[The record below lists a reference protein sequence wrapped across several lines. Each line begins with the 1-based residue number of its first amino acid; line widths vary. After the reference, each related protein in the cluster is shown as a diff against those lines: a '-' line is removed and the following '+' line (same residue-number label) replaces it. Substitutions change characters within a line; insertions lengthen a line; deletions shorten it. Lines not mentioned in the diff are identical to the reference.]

1 MRKLVISCV
10 LAGLISATALPA
22 KNQQTHD
29 ANVVKINFKNL
40 KIVDFINMVAHITGK
55 NILIGQNVQ
64 GTVDFVSVKPV
75 RKDEIY
81 DLLVRVLQT
90 KGYTIHDTKNGFLQV
105 IRSAE
110 APKSAPPIYGQTEL
124 PEVQTVVIPIEN
136 LNVRTILRQ
145 VNFLLSKYGKITLS
159 YESNSVVVTDY
170 PDNINAIE
178 TLIRKLDSGRVK
190 PNARFVRL
198 HNADAKVVLPKVQ
211 KLLNAM
217 FDNKIETQKVSVFAD
232 DASNSIVLIGA
243 AKNVARVIPKIRKMD
258 KGNETVDKHM
268 EIIYVKN
275 ADAAEIVKTLEKLLS
290 DKSFA
295 KSRKS
300 EQNLP
305 TFAQTQ
311 PSSTPAK
318 SGSSKTKRLPAPVQN
333 EPLPSISG
341 KDKPTVTVDTELNA
355 VVVYATD
362 REIKEIR
369 NVIEELD
376 VERQQVYVQA
386 KIVEISK
393 NKAEQLGV
401 KYSLLGGIA
410 NSSGLYGFSGLI
422 GSLDGSDAIGRVA
435 GLLGSNFD
443 IPKVTKALA
452 LGTTI
457 SLFDKNGVA
466 NILSEPAVLCINNK
480 ESSLYVGR
488 TESILTQATTGAD
501 ATSLTRQNYSRE
513 DIGLTLKVKPRI
525 SEDNKVALDVKTVL
539 EDVIG
544 GQVGLPT
551 TTKREVS
558 TTSIVKNGE
567 TVIIGG
573 LVKDKTSKTVTKIPL
588 LGDIPILGIPFRH
601 TTEDKDKIS
610 LVIMITPYIVKRS
623 EDLGKLKEALGRLDM
638 VEKNLAYQLDQ
649 QLKSGRPIQINPELI
664 EEEIIEPESEAS
676 IPQTVVHPPVTEV
689 VHLPAPVNGTET
701 APSTQVTEVPASRH
715 ITSEPALSRRESQ
728 NATVPLQMRKD
739 DDIAEEKSAT
749 AKKAGPTEEIIID
762 EHQRAYRVLK
772 DAQGNILSKVRVNY
786 ADYY

>member
-1 MRKLVISCV
+1 MRKLAISCL
-10 LAGLISATALPA
+10 LAGLMCTTALTA
-22 KNQQTHD
+22 NSQQREDTD
-29 ANVVKINFKNL
+29 IVKINFKNL

-64 GTVDFVSVKPV
+64 GTVDFVSVKPI
-75 RKDEIY
+75 RKDKIY
-81 DLLVRVLQT
+81 DLLVRVLST

-105 IRSAE
+105 IRSAD
-110 APKSAPPIYGQTEL
+110 APKSAPPIYGQTSM

-159 YESNSVVVTDY
+159 YESNAVVVTDY

-178 TLIRKLDSGRVK
+178 TLIHKLDSGRVK
-190 PNARFVRL
+190 PNAKFVRL
-198 HNADAKVVLPKVQ
+198 HNADAKTVLPKVQ
-211 KLLNAM
+211 KLINGM
-217 FDNKIETQKVSVFAD
+217 FDNKIETQKVSAFAD

-243 AKNVARVIPKIRKMD
+243 ARNVARVIPKIRKMD

-295 KSRKS
+295 KAGKN
-300 EQNLP
+300 EQGIQ

-311 PSSTPAK
+311 PASTR
-318 SGSSKTKRLPAPVQN
+318 SKPGIKTTKRILSSPAQN
-333 EPLPSISG
+333 APLPGVSG
-341 KDKPTVTVDTELNA
+341 KNKPTVTVDTELNA

-435 GLLGSNFD
+435 SLLGNNFD

-501 ATSLTRQNYSRE
+501 ATSLTRQNYTRE

-573 LVKDKTSKTVTKIPL
+573 LVKDKTSKTVTKIPF

-601 TTEDKDKIS
+601 TKEDKDKIS

-623 EDLGKLKEALGRLDM
+623 EDLGRLKEALGKLDM
-638 VEKNLAYQLDQ
+638 VEKNLAFQLDE
-649 QLKSGRPIQINPELI
+649 QLKSGKPVKINPELI
-664 EEEIIEPESEAS
+664 EEDVLEPEAESQETL
-676 IPQTVVHPPVTEV
+676 PQTVVHTPVIENSSPV
-689 VHLPAPVNGTET
+689 RRHIQPAES
-701 APSTQVTEVPASRH
+701 APAMVPA
-715 ITSEPALSRRESQ
+715 EPENKTIHTQNSQ
-728 NATVPLQMRKD
+728 NADL
-739 DDIAEEKSAT
+739 AESKPAANDHVSGE
-749 AKKAGPTEEIIID
+749 GPTEEIIID

-772 DAQGNILSKVRVNY
+772 DAQGNILSKVRVKSD
-786 ADYY
+786 DYY

>member
-1 MRKLVISCV
+1 MKKIVMSCIA
-10 LAGLISATALPA
+10 AGWMLTASVSAATQNDP
-22 KNQQTHD
+22 NT
-29 ANVVKINFKNL
+29 VKINFKNL

-75 RKDEIY
+75 RKDQIY
-81 DLLVRVLQT
+81 NLLVKVLAT
-90 KGYTIHDTKNGFLQV
+90 KGYTIRDTRDGFLQV
-105 IRSAE
+105 IRSAD
-110 APKSAPPIYGQTEL
+110 APKSAPPIYGKSAL
-124 PEVQTVVIPIEN
+124 PEVQTVVIPVEN

-170 PDNINAIE
+170 PENIRTIKA
-178 TLIRKLDSGRVK
+178 LIRQLDNGTVK
-190 PNARFVRL
+190 PNAQFVKL
-198 HNADAKVVLPKVQ
+198 HNADAKAVLPKVQ
-211 KLLNAM
+211 KLASGM
-217 FDNKIETQKVSVFAD
+217 FDNKIQTQKVSVFAD
-232 DASNSIVLIGA
+232 DASNSIVLIGSR
-243 AKNVARVIPKIRKMD
+243 KNVARLIPKIRKMD

-295 KSRKS
+295 RSSKEESN
-300 EQNLP
+300 QP
-305 TFAQTQ
+305 TFAQAQPVSAKNPNIKKRSASSQPTQ
-311 PSSTPAK
+311 TASSA
-318 SGSSKTKRLPAPVQN
+318 SLPGV
-333 EPLPSISG
+333 SG

-369 NVIEELD
+369 NVVEELD

-393 NKAEQLGV
+393 NKAQQLGV

-410 NSSGLYGFSGLI
+410 NSSGIYGFSGLI
-422 GSLDGSDAIGRVA
+422 GSLDGSNAIGQVA
-435 GLLGSNFD
+435 SLLGTNFE

-488 TESILTQATTGAD
+488 TESILTQATTGSD

-601 TTEDKDKIS
+601 TKEDKDKIS

-623 EDLGKLKEALGRLDM
+623 QDLGRLKEALGRLDM
-638 VEKNLAYQLDQ
+638 IEKNLAFKLDR
-649 QLKSGRPIQINPELI
+649 QLKSGKPIEVQPQMIAPELLDTQ
-664 EEEIIEPESEAS
+664 
-676 IPQTVVHPPVTEV
+676 PQTVVHPPQPILEEQAVE
-689 VHLPAPVNGTET
+689 PE
-701 APSTQVTEVPASRH
+701 
-715 ITSEPALSRRESQ
+715 TSEPA
-728 NATVPLQMRKD
+728 
-739 DDIAEEKSAT
+739 EELHAQQ
-749 AKKAGPTEEIIID
+749 GPTEEIIID
-762 EHQRAYRVLK
+762 EQQHAYRLLK
-772 DAQGNILSKVRVNY
+772 DADGNIISKTRVPY
-786 ADYY
+786 DDYY

>member
-1 MRKLVISCV
+1 MRKI
-10 LAGLISATALPA
+10 LIAITITGFFLGTTITAATP
-22 KNQQTHD
+22 KSDSET
-29 ANVVKINFKNL
+29 VKINFKNL

-75 RKDEIY
+75 PKENIY
-81 DLLVRVLQT
+81 DLLIKVLAT
-90 KGYTIHDTKNGFLQV
+90 KGYTINDTGNGFLQV
-105 IRSAE
+105 IRSAD
-110 APKSAPPIYGQTEL
+110 APKSAPPQYGQADI
-124 PEVQTVVIPIEN
+124 PEVQTVVIPVEN

-170 PDNINAIE
+170 PDNIRTIKN
-178 TLIRKLDSGRVK
+178 LIRTLDNGTVK
-190 PNARFVRL
+190 PNAQFVFLR
-198 HNADAKVVLPKVQ
+198 NADAKTVLPKVQ
-211 KLLNAM
+211 KLANAM
-217 FDNKIETQKVSVFAD
+217 FDSKIQTQKINVFAD
-232 DASNSIVLIGA
+232 DASNAIVLIGA
-243 AKNVARVIPKIRKMD
+243 AKNVQKLIPKIRKMD
-258 KGNETVDKHM
+258 KSNETVDKHM

-295 KSRKS
+295 RSHKD
-300 EQNLP
+300 QANQT

-311 PSSTPAK
+311 PSPVTNTKNAAKKRAPQPATTT
-318 SGSSKTKRLPAPVQN
+318 SRN
-333 EPLPSISG
+333 EPVPSISG

-362 REIKEIR
+362 REIREIKS
-369 NVIEELD
+369 VVEELD

-435 GLLGSNFD
+435 GLLGNNFD

-488 TESILTQATTGAD
+488 TESILTQATTGSD

-525 SEDNKVALDVKTVL
+525 SEDDKVALDIKTVL

-551 TTKREVS
+551 TTKREVT

-573 LVKDKTSKTVTKIPL
+573 LVKDKTNKTVTKIPL
-588 LGDIPILGIPFRH
+588 LGDIPILGNLFKH
-601 TTEDKDKIS
+601 TKEDKDKIS

-623 EDLGKLKEALGRLDM
+623 ADLGRLKEALGKLDNI
-638 VEKNLAYQLDQ
+638 ERNLAVQIDEK
-649 QLKSGRPIQINPELI
+649 LKSGKEIEINPELI
-664 EEEIIEPESEAS
+664 APELVVEESSP
-676 IPQTVVHPPVTEV
+676 VVHHEVVTE
-689 VHLPAPVNGTET
+689 
-701 APSTQVTEVPASRH
+701 EVSN
-715 ITSEPALSRRESQ
+715 E
-728 NATVPLQMRKD
+728 
-739 DDIAEEKSAT
+739 
-749 AKKAGPTEEIIID
+749 PTEEILID
-762 EHQRAYRVLK
+762 EHQIAYRIKK
-772 DAQGNILSKVRVNY
+772 DAQGNVISKTRIPYDEVY
-786 ADYY
+786 

>member
-1 MRKLVISCV
+1 MRKSIIHIA
-10 LAGLISATALPA
+10 LAGLFLQTTVVMAATAA
-22 KNQQTHD
+22 DNKARSSDT
-29 ANVVKINFKNL
+29 VKINFKNL
-40 KIVDFINMVAHITGK
+40 KIVDFINMVAHITQK

-75 RKDEIY
+75 PKENIY
-81 DLLVRVLQT
+81 DLLIKVLAT
-90 KGYTIHDTKNGFLQV
+90 KGYTINDTGNGFLQV
-105 IRSAE
+105 IRSAD
-110 APKSAPPIYGQTEL
+110 APKSAPPQYGDADI
-124 PEVQTVVIPIEN
+124 PEVQTVVIPVEN

-170 PDNINAIE
+170 PDNIRTIKN
-178 TLIRKLDSGRVK
+178 LIRKLDNGTVK
-190 PNARFVRL
+190 PNAQFVTL
-198 HNADAKVVLPKVQ
+198 HNADAKTVLPKVQ
-211 KLLNAM
+211 KLASAM
-217 FDNKIETQKVSVFAD
+217 FDSKIQTQKVSVFAD

-243 AKNVARVIPKIRKMD
+243 SRNVRKLIPKIRKMD
-258 KGNETVDKHM
+258 KSNETVDKHM

-295 KSRKS
+295 RSPK
-300 EQNLP
+300 EQGNQT
-305 TFAQTQ
+305 TFAQTE
-311 PSSTPAK
+311 
-318 SGSSKTKRLPAPVQN
+318 RAPVTGRKNLPKKGAPQPVTTTQRN
-333 EPLPSISG
+333 EPIPSISG

-362 REIKEIR
+362 REIREIKS
-369 NVIEELD
+369 VIEELD

-422 GSLDGSDAIGRVA
+422 GSIDGSDAIGRVA
-435 GLLGSNFD
+435 SLLGSNFD

-488 TESILTQATTGAD
+488 TESILTQATTGSD

-525 SEDNKVALDVKTVL
+525 SEDNKVALDIKTIL

-588 LGDIPILGIPFRH
+588 LGDIPILGNLFKH
-601 TTEDKDKIS
+601 TKEDKDKIS

-623 EDLGKLKEALGRLDM
+623 ADLGRLKEALGKLDLI
-638 VEKNLAYQLDQ
+638 ERNLAVQLDEK
-649 QLKSGRPIQINPELI
+649 LKNGKEIVINPELVAA
-664 EEEIIEPESEAS
+664 PELEVET
-676 IPQTVVHPPVTEV
+676 PRTVVHTVPVPVVHEV
-689 VHLPAPVNGTET
+689 VETE
-701 APSTQVTEVPASRH
+701 EVS
-715 ITSEPALSRRESQ
+715 
-728 NATVPLQMRKD
+728 
-739 DDIAEEKSAT
+739 SA
-749 AKKAGPTEEIIID
+749 PTEEIVID
-762 EHQRAYRVLK
+762 EHQRAYRIKK
-772 DAQGNILSKVRVNY
+772 DAAGNILSKEPVSLDEIY
-786 ADYY
+786 

>member
-1 MRKLVISCV
+1 MRKIVISIA
-10 LAGLISATALPA
+10 LATLCWSGTIAAGTPKRADSDT
-22 KNQQTHD
+22 
-29 ANVVKINFKNL
+29 VKINFKNL

-75 RKDEIY
+75 AKENIY
-81 DLLVRVLQT
+81 DLLIKVLAT
-90 KGYTIHDTKNGFLQV
+90 KGYTINDTGNGFLQV
-105 IRSAE
+105 IRSAD
-110 APKSAPPIYGQTEL
+110 APKSAPPQYGQAEI
-124 PEVQTVVIPIEN
+124 PEVQTVVIPVEN

-170 PDNINAIE
+170 PDNIQTIKN
-178 TLIRKLDSGRVK
+178 LIRKLDSGTVK
-190 PNARFVRL
+190 PNAQFVML
-198 HNADAKVVLPKVQ
+198 HNADAKTVLPKVQ
-211 KLLNAM
+211 KLASAM
-217 FDNKIETQKVSVFAD
+217 FDNKIQTQKVSVFAD
-232 DASNSIVLIGA
+232 DASNAIVLIGA
-243 AKNVARVIPKIRKMD
+243 AKNVRRLIPKIRRMD
-258 KGNETVDKHM
+258 KSNETVDKHM

-295 KSRKS
+295 RSTKQQGS
-300 EQNLP
+300 QT

-311 PSSTPAK
+311 PNPVK
-318 SGSSKTKRLPAPVQN
+318 VGKNVPKRGAQPIPVTHN

-341 KDKPTVTVDTELNA
+341 KNKPTVTVDTELNA

-362 REIKEIR
+362 REIREIKS
-369 NVIEELD
+369 VIEELD

-386 KIVEISK
+386 RIVEISK

-410 NSSGLYGFSGLI
+410 NSSGLYGVSGLI
-422 GSLDGSDAIGRVA
+422 GSVDGSDAIGRVA
-435 GLLGSNFD
+435 SLLGNNFD
-443 IPKVTKALA
+443 IPKVTRALA

-488 TESILTQATTGAD
+488 TESILTQATTGSD

-525 SEDNKVALDVKTVL
+525 SEDNKVALDIKTIL

-573 LVKDKTSKTVTKIPL
+573 LIKDKTNKTVTKIPL
-588 LGDIPILGIPFRH
+588 LGDIPILGNLFKH
-601 TTEDKDKIS
+601 TKEDKDKIS

-623 EDLGKLKEALGRLDM
+623 ADLGHLKEALGKLDL
-638 VEKNLAYQLDQ
+638 VERNLADQ
-649 QLKSGRPIQINPELI
+649 IDEKLKSGKPIEINPEVIAPELEA
-664 EEEIIEPESEAS
+664 EESQPR
-676 IPQTVVHPPVTEV
+676 TVVHEV
-689 VHLPAPVNGTET
+689 V
-701 APSTQVTEVPASRH
+701 EVP
-715 ITSEPALSRRESQ
+715 Q
-728 NATVPLQMRKD
+728 NSAV
-739 DDIAEEKSAT
+739 AET
-749 AKKAGPTEEIIID
+749 YNNVRTEEIIID
-762 EHQRAYRVLK
+762 EHQKAYRVKK
-772 DAQGNILSKVRVNY
+772 DAQGNVISKEPVSLDEVY
-786 ADYY
+786 

>member
-1 MRKLVISCV
+1 MRKIVISIA
-10 LAGLISATALPA
+10 LATLCWNGTIAAGTPKRADSDT
-22 KNQQTHD
+22 
-29 ANVVKINFKNL
+29 VKINFKNL

-75 RKDEIY
+75 PKENIY
-81 DLLVRVLQT
+81 DLLIKVLST
-90 KGYTIHDTKNGFLQV
+90 KGYTINDTGNGFLQV
-105 IRSAE
+105 IRSAD
-110 APKSAPPIYGQTEL
+110 APKSAPPQYGQAEI
-124 PEVQTVVIPIEN
+124 PEVQTVVIPVEN

-170 PDNINAIE
+170 PDNIQTIKN
-178 TLIRKLDSGRVK
+178 LIRKLDNGTVK
-190 PNARFVRL
+190 PNAQFVML
-198 HNADAKVVLPKVQ
+198 HNADAKTVLPKVQ
-211 KLLNAM
+211 KLASAM
-217 FDNKIETQKVSVFAD
+217 FDNKIQTQKVSVFAD
-232 DASNSIVLIGA
+232 DASNAIVLIGA
-243 AKNVARVIPKIRKMD
+243 AKNVRRLIPKIRRMD
-258 KGNETVDKHM
+258 KSNETVDKHM

-295 KSRKS
+295 RSTRQQGS
-300 EQNLP
+300 QT
-305 TFAQTQ
+305 TFAKTQ
-311 PSSTPAK
+311 PNPVRTGKNIP
-318 SGSSKTKRLPAPVQN
+318 KRGVQPTLVTHN
-333 EPLPSISG
+333 EPLPGVSG
-341 KDKPTVTVDTELNA
+341 KNKPTVTVDTELNA

-362 REIKEIR
+362 REIREIKS
-369 NVIEELD
+369 VIEELD

-386 KIVEISK
+386 RIVEISK

-422 GSLDGSDAIGRVA
+422 GSVDGSDAIGRVA
-435 GLLGSNFD
+435 SLLGNNFD
-443 IPKVTKALA
+443 IPKVTRALA

-488 TESILTQATTGAD
+488 TESILTQATTGSD

-525 SEDNKVALDVKTVL
+525 SEDNKVALDIKTIL

-573 LVKDKTSKTVTKIPL
+573 LIKDKTNKTVTKIPL
-588 LGDIPILGIPFRH
+588 LGDIPILGNLFKH
-601 TTEDKDKIS
+601 TKEDKDKIS

-623 EDLGKLKEALGRLDM
+623 ADLGHLKEALGKLDL
-638 VEKNLAYQLDQ
+638 VEKNLADQ
-649 QLKSGRPIQINPELI
+649 IDNKLKSGKPIEINPEVIAPELEA
-664 EEEIIEPESEAS
+664 EESQPR
-676 IPQTVVHPPVTEV
+676 TVVHEV
-689 VHLPAPVNGTET
+689 VEAPKNSAVVEEY
-701 APSTQVTEVPASRH
+701 S
-715 ITSEPALSRRESQ
+715 
-728 NATVPLQMRKD
+728 NA
-739 DDIAEEKSAT
+739 
-749 AKKAGPTEEIIID
+749 PTEEIIID
-762 EHQRAYRVLK
+762 EHQKAYRVKK
-772 DAQGNILSKVRVNY
+772 DAQGNVISKEPVSLDEVY
-786 ADYY
+786 

>member
-1 MRKLVISCV
+1 MKKIILSCT
-10 LAGLISATALPA
+10 LALLLTGTGIAASTVGEDSANT
-22 KNQQTHD
+22 
-29 ANVVKINFKNL
+29 VKINFKNL

-75 RKDEIY
+75 RKDKIY
-81 DLLVRVLQT
+81 DLLVKVLAT
-90 KGYTIHDTKNGFLQV
+90 KGYTIRDTKEGFLHV
-105 IRSAE
+105 IRSAD
-110 APKSAPPIYGQTEL
+110 APKSAPPIYGDSDL
-124 PEVQTVVIPIEN
+124 PEVQTSVIPVEN

-170 PDNINAIE
+170 PENIKTIQN
-178 TLIRKLDSGRVK
+178 LIRKLDNGTVK
-190 PNARFVRL
+190 PNAQFVRL
-198 HNADAKVVLPKVQ
+198 HNADAKAVLPKAQ
-211 KLLNAM
+211 KLANAM
-217 FDNKIETQKVSVFAD
+217 FDSKIQTQKISVFAD

-243 AKNVARVIPKIRKMD
+243 QKNVRKLIPKIRKMD

-295 KSRKS
+295 RSRKD
-300 EQNLP
+300 EQNQP

-311 PSSTPAK
+311 PNQRNNSK
-318 SGSSKTKRLPAPVQN
+318 SVKKVPTQPLPLQRT
-333 EPLPSISG
+333 EPLPGVSG

-369 NVIEELD
+369 SVVEELD

-393 NKAEQLGV
+393 NKAEQLGM
-401 KYSLLGGIA
+401 KYSLLGGTV

-422 GSLDGSDAIGRVA
+422 GSLDGSDAIGRVTS
-435 GLLGSNFD
+435 LLGNNFD

-488 TESILTQATTGAD
+488 TESILTQATTGSD

-525 SEDNKVALDVKTVL
+525 SEDNKVALDIKTIL

-588 LGDIPILGIPFRH
+588 LGDIPILGNLFKH
-601 TTEDKDKIS
+601 TKEDKDKIS

-623 EDLGKLKEALGRLDM
+623 EDLGRLKEALGKLDM
-638 VEKNLAYQLDQ
+638 IEKNLAFQIDEKLRTG
-649 QLKSGRPIQINPELI
+649 KPIV
-664 EEEIIEPESEAS
+664 IEPETITGSEVIEES
-676 IPQTVVHPPVTEV
+676 TPQTVVHDGGSQVVLETEP
-689 VHLPAPVNGTET
+689 LDDSMPEITTSSKPEPAPTV
-701 APSTQVTEVPASRH
+701 
-715 ITSEPALSRRESQ
+715 SQ
-728 NATVPLQMRKD
+728 
-739 DDIAEEKSAT
+739 E
-749 AKKAGPTEEIIID
+749 PTEEIVID
-762 EHQRAYRVLK
+762 DHQRAYRVLR
-772 DAQGNILSKVRVNY
+772 DSEGNIISKVRVPY
-786 ADYY
+786 DEYY

>member
-1 MRKLVISCV
+1 MRKIVISIA
-10 LAGLISATALPA
+10 LATLCWSGTIAAGTTKQADSNT
-22 KNQQTHD
+22 
-29 ANVVKINFKNL
+29 VKINFKNL

-75 RKDEIY
+75 AKENIY
-81 DLLVRVLQT
+81 DLLIKVLAT
-90 KGYTIHDTKNGFLQV
+90 KGYTINDTGNGFLQV
-105 IRSAE
+105 IRSAD
-110 APKSAPPIYGQTEL
+110 APKSAPPQYGQAEI
-124 PEVQTVVIPIEN
+124 PEVQTVVIPVEN

-170 PDNINAIE
+170 PDNIQTIKN
-178 TLIRKLDSGRVK
+178 LIRKLDNGTVK
-190 PNARFVRL
+190 PNAQFVML
-198 HNADAKVVLPKVQ
+198 HNADAKTVLPKVQ
-211 KLLNAM
+211 KLASAM
-217 FDNKIETQKVSVFAD
+217 FDNKIQTQKVSVFAD
-232 DASNSIVLIGA
+232 DASNAIVLIGA
-243 AKNVARVIPKIRKMD
+243 AKNVRRLIPKIRRMD
-258 KGNETVDKHM
+258 KSNETVDKHM

-295 KSRKS
+295 RSTKSQGS
-300 EQNLP
+300 QT

-311 PSSTPAK
+311 PTP
-318 SGSSKTKRLPAPVQN
+318 SVKTNKNIPKRGAQPALVTHN
-333 EPLPSISG
+333 EPLPGISG
-341 KDKPTVTVDTELNA
+341 KNKPTVTVDTELNA

-362 REIKEIR
+362 REIREIKS
-369 NVIEELD
+369 VIEELD

-386 KIVEISK
+386 RIVEISK

-422 GSLDGSDAIGRVA
+422 GSVDGSDAIGRVA
-435 GLLGSNFD
+435 SLLGSNFD
-443 IPKVTKALA
+443 IPKVTRALA

-488 TESILTQATTGAD
+488 TESILTQATTGSD

-525 SEDNKVALDVKTVL
+525 SEDNKVALDIKTIL

-573 LVKDKTSKTVTKIPL
+573 LIKDKTNKTVTKIPL
-588 LGDIPILGIPFRH
+588 LGDIPILGNLFKH
-601 TTEDKDKIS
+601 TKEDKDKIS

-623 EDLGKLKEALGRLDM
+623 ADLGHLKEALGKLDL
-638 VEKNLAYQLDQ
+638 VEKNLADQ
-649 QLKSGRPIQINPELI
+649 IDEKLKSGKQIEVNPAMIAPELEA
-664 EEEIIEPESEAS
+664 EE
-676 IPQTVVHPPVTEV
+676 PQPRTVVHEVVEVPQNNSVTE
-689 VHLPAPVNGTET
+689 TY
-701 APSTQVTEVPASRH
+701 S
-715 ITSEPALSRRESQ
+715 
-728 NATVPLQMRKD
+728 NA
-739 DDIAEEKSAT
+739 
-749 AKKAGPTEEIIID
+749 PTEEIIID
-762 EHQRAYRVLK
+762 EHQKAYRIKK
-772 DAQGNILSKVRVNY
+772 DAQGNVISKEPVSLDEVY
-786 ADYY
+786 

>member
-1 MRKLVISCV
+1 MRKIVISIA
-10 LAGLISATALPA
+10 LATLCWSGTIAAGTPKRADSDT
-22 KNQQTHD
+22 
-29 ANVVKINFKNL
+29 VKINFKNL

-75 RKDEIY
+75 AKENIY
-81 DLLVRVLQT
+81 DLLIKVLAT
-90 KGYTIHDTKNGFLQV
+90 KGYTINDTGNGFLQV
-105 IRSAE
+105 IRSAD
-110 APKSAPPIYGQTEL
+110 APKSAPPQYGQAEI
-124 PEVQTVVIPIEN
+124 PEVQTVVIPVEN

-170 PDNINAIE
+170 PDNIQTIKN
-178 TLIRKLDSGRVK
+178 LIRKLDSGTVK
-190 PNARFVRL
+190 PNAQFVML
-198 HNADAKVVLPKVQ
+198 HNADAKTVLPKVQ
-211 KLLNAM
+211 KLASAM
-217 FDNKIETQKVSVFAD
+217 FDNKIQTQKVSVFAD
-232 DASNSIVLIGA
+232 DASNAIVLIGA
-243 AKNVARVIPKIRKMD
+243 AKNVRRLIPKIRRMD
-258 KGNETVDKHM
+258 KSNETVDKHM

-295 KSRKS
+295 RSTRQQGS
-300 EQNLP
+300 QT
-305 TFAQTQ
+305 TFAKTQ
-311 PSSTPAK
+311 PNPVRTGK
-318 SGSSKTKRLPAPVQN
+318 SIPKRGVQPTLVTHN
-333 EPLPSISG
+333 EPLPGVSG
-341 KDKPTVTVDTELNA
+341 KNKPTVTVDTELNA

-362 REIKEIR
+362 REIREIKS
-369 NVIEELD
+369 VIEELD

-386 KIVEISK
+386 RIVEISK

-422 GSLDGSDAIGRVA
+422 GSVDGSDAIGRVA
-435 GLLGSNFD
+435 SLLGNNFD
-443 IPKVTKALA
+443 IPKVTRALA

-488 TESILTQATTGAD
+488 TESILTQATTGSD

-525 SEDNKVALDVKTVL
+525 SEDNKVALDIKTIL

-573 LVKDKTSKTVTKIPL
+573 LIKDKTNKTVTKIPL
-588 LGDIPILGIPFRH
+588 LGDIPILGNLFKH
-601 TTEDKDKIS
+601 TKEDKDKIS

-623 EDLGKLKEALGRLDM
+623 ADLGHLKEALGKLDL
-638 VEKNLAYQLDQ
+638 VEKNLADQ
-649 QLKSGRPIQINPELI
+649 IDNKLKSGKPIEINPEVIAPELEA
-664 EEEIIEPESEAS
+664 EESQPR
-676 IPQTVVHPPVTEV
+676 TVVHEV
-689 VHLPAPVNGTET
+689 VEAPKNSAVVEEY
-701 APSTQVTEVPASRH
+701 S
-715 ITSEPALSRRESQ
+715 
-728 NATVPLQMRKD
+728 NA
-739 DDIAEEKSAT
+739 
-749 AKKAGPTEEIIID
+749 PTEEIIID
-762 EHQRAYRVLK
+762 EHQKAYRVKK
-772 DAQGNILSKVRVNY
+772 DAQGNVISKEPVSLDEVY
-786 ADYY
+786 

>member
-1 MRKLVISCV
+1 MIKKLVTICLLYGV
-10 LAGLISATALPA
+10 LFLNSAQAQKKEEQNT
-22 KNQQTHD
+22 
-29 ANVVKINFKNL
+29 VKINFQDL
-40 KIVDFINMVAHITGK
+40 KIIDFIGMVARITGK

-64 GTVDFVSVKPV
+64 GTVDFISVKPV
-75 RKDEIY
+75 RKDKIY
-81 DLLVRVLQT
+81 DLLIKVLSN
-90 KGYTIHDTKNGFLQV
+90 KGYTLRDTKNGFLQV
-105 IRSAE
+105 IRSAD
-110 APKSAPPIYGQTEL
+110 APKSAPPVYGDSNID
-124 PEVQTVVIPIEN
+124 EVQTVVVPVDN

-159 YESNSVVVTDY
+159 YESNSVVVTDF
-170 PDNINAIE
+170 PENIE
-178 TLIRKLDSGRVK
+178 TIKNLIHKLDSGTVK
-190 PNARFVRL
+190 PNAHFVYL
-198 HNADAKVVLPKVQ
+198 VNADAKSVLPKVQ
-211 KLLNAM
+211 KLATAM
-217 FDNKIETQKVSVFAD
+217 FDNKIQTQKISVFAD
-232 DASNSIVLIGA
+232 EASNSIVLIGKKA
-243 AKNVARVIPKIRKMD
+243 NVRKLIPKVRKMD
-258 KGNETVDKHM
+258 KSNETVDKHM

-295 KSRKS
+295 KSHKDTTS
-300 EQNLP
+300 L
-305 TFAQTQ
+305 TFAKTK
-311 PSSTPAK
+311 PKPV
-318 SGSSKTKRLPAPVQN
+318 SSKDSKNKQSQPVVSKN
-333 EPLPSISG
+333 EITPSISG
-341 KDKPTVTVDTELNA
+341 KNKPTVTVDTELNA
-355 VVVYATD
+355 IVVYATD

-369 NVIEELD
+369 SVIEELD

-401 KYSLLGGIA
+401 KYSLLSGIV
-410 NSSGLYGFSGLI
+410 NDSGIYGFSGVL
-422 GSLDGSDAIGRVA
+422 GSLDGSDAIAQVA
-435 GLLGSNFD
+435 SLLGTNFD

-488 TESILTQATTGAD
+488 TESVLTQTTTGSD

-525 SEDNKVALDVKTVL
+525 SEDNKVALDVKAVL

-601 TTEDKDKIS
+601 TTESVDKIS

-623 EDLGKLKEALGRLDM
+623 EDLSRLKEALGRLEM
-638 VEKNLAYQLDQ
+638 VEKDLATQLDEK
-649 QLKSGRPIQINPELI
+649 LKEGKPLIIDESQIAPELQVEGVNPEVLH
-664 EEEIIEPESEAS
+664 EDEIVTTVH
-676 IPQTVVHPPVTEV
+676 QT
-689 VHLPAPVNGTET
+689 
-701 APSTQVTEVPASRH
+701 
-715 ITSEPALSRRESQ
+715 IDKKQ
-728 NATVPLQMRKD
+728 NN
-739 DDIAEEKSAT
+739 KS
-749 AKKAGPTEEIIID
+749 KEEIIID
-762 EHQRAYRVLK
+762 ERQRAYRVVK
-772 DAQGNILSKVRVNY
+772 DAQGNIISKERVKIDEVY
-786 ADYY
+786 

>member
-1 MRKLVISCV
+1 MAADTTKSTG
-10 LAGLISATALPA
+10 ADT
-22 KNQQTHD
+22 
-29 ANVVKINFKNL
+29 VKINFKNL

-75 RKDEIY
+75 PKKNIY
-81 DLLVRVLQT
+81 DLLIKVLAT
-90 KGYTIHDTKNGFLQV
+90 KGYTINDTGNGFLQV
-105 IRSAE
+105 IRSAD
-110 APKSAPPIYGQTEL
+110 APKSAPPQYGQAEI
-124 PEVQTVVIPIEN
+124 PEVQTVVIPVQN

-159 YESNSVVVTDY
+159 YESNSVVITDY
-170 PDNINAIE
+170 PDNIKTIK
-178 TLIRKLDSGRVK
+178 TLIHKLDNGTVK
-190 PNARFVRL
+190 PNAQFVML
-198 HNADAKVVLPKVQ
+198 HNADAKTVLPKVQ
-211 KLLNAM
+211 KLARAM
-217 FDNKIETQKVSVFAD
+217 FDNKIQTQKVSVFAD
-232 DASNSIVLIGA
+232 DASNAIVLVGA
-243 AKNVARVIPKIRKMD
+243 RRNVLKLIPKIRKMD
-258 KGNETVDKHM
+258 KSNETVDKHM

-295 KSRKS
+295 RSRKD
-300 EQNLP
+300 EP
-305 TFAQTQ
+305 TKTTFAQTQ
-311 PSSTPAK
+311 PKPAGGNK
-318 SGSSKTKRLPAPVQN
+318 NIKRAPQPTMVTHN
-333 EPLPSISG
+333 EPVPSISG

-362 REIKEIR
+362 REIKEIKS
-369 NVIEELD
+369 VIEELD

-386 KIVEISK
+386 RIVEISK

-422 GSLDGSDAIGRVA
+422 GSVDGSDAIGRVA
-435 GLLGSNFD
+435 SLLGSNFD
-443 IPKVTKALA
+443 IPKVTRALA

-488 TESILTQATTGAD
+488 TESILTQATTGSD

-525 SEDNKVALDVKTVL
+525 SEDDKVALDIKTVL

-573 LVKDKTSKTVTKIPL
+573 LIKDKTNKTVTKIPL
-588 LGDIPILGIPFRH
+588 LGDIPVLGNLFKH
-601 TTEDKDKIS
+601 TKEDKDKIS

-623 EDLGKLKEALGRLDM
+623 ADLGRLKEALGKLDM
-638 VEKNLAYQLDQ
+638 VEKNLANQIDDR
-649 QLKSGRPIQINPELI
+649 LKSGKPIEINPALIAPEL
-664 EEEIIEPESEAS
+664 EADESS
-676 IPQTVVHPPVTEV
+676 TCTVVHEV
-689 VHLPAPVNGTET
+689 VEEPQNET
-701 APSTQVTEVPASRH
+701 VTQVTQVYSDE
-715 ITSEPALSRRESQ
+715 
-728 NATVPLQMRKD
+728 
-739 DDIAEEKSAT
+739 
-749 AKKAGPTEEIIID
+749 PTEEIIID
-762 EHQRAYRVLK
+762 EHQRAYRVTK
-772 DAQGNILSKVRVNY
+772 DAEGNVISREPVSLDEIY
-786 ADYY
+786 

>member
-1 MRKLVISCV
+1 MIKNLVTV
-10 LAGLISATALPA
+10 FLLLGALFLQSAALEH
-22 KNQQTHD
+22 KDSQNT
-29 ANVVKINFKNL
+29 VKINFQDL
-40 KIVDFINMVAHITGK
+40 KIVDFIKMVAHITGK

-75 RKDEIY
+75 RKDKIY
-81 DLLVRVLQT
+81 DLLIKVLSN
-90 KGYTIHDTKNGFLQV
+90 KGYTLRDTKNGFLQV
-105 IRSAE
+105 IRSAD
-110 APKSAPPIYGQTEL
+110 APKSAPPVYGDSKID
-124 PEVQTVVIPIEN
+124 EVQTVVVPVEN

-159 YESNSVVVTDY
+159 YESNSVVVTDF
-170 PDNINAIE
+170 PENIKTIRN
-178 TLIRKLDSGRVK
+178 LIRRLDNGTVK
-190 PNARFVRL
+190 PNAHFVYL
-198 HNADAKVVLPKVQ
+198 VNADAKSVLPKVQ
-211 KLLNAM
+211 KLANAM
-217 FDNKIETQKVSVFAD
+217 FDNKIQTQKISVFAD
-232 DASNSIVLIGA
+232 DASNSIVLVGSK
-243 AKNVARVIPKIRKMD
+243 KNVRKLIPKVRNMD
-258 KGNETVDKHM
+258 RSNETVDKHM

-295 KSRKS
+295 KSHKS
-300 EQNLP
+300 SDSL
-305 TFAQTQ
+305 TFAK
-311 PSSTPAK
+311 AK
-318 SGSSKTKRLPAPVQN
+318 PKVVGSKSSKESKNRQSQPVVSKN
-333 EPLPSISG
+333 EPLPSVSG
-341 KDKPTVTVDTELNA
+341 KNKPTVTVDTELNA

-369 NVIEELD
+369 SVIEELD

-401 KYSLLGGIA
+401 KYSLLSGIV
-410 NSSGLYGFSGLI
+410 NDSGIYGFSGVL
-422 GSLDGSDAIGRVA
+422 GSLDGSDAIAQVA
-435 GLLGSNFD
+435 SLLGTNFD

-488 TESILTQATTGAD
+488 TESVLTQTTTGSD

-525 SEDNKVALDVKTVL
+525 SEDNKVALDVKAIL

-601 TTEDKDKIS
+601 TTENVDKIS

-623 EDLGKLKEALGRLDM
+623 EDLSRLKEALGRLEM
-638 VEKNLAYQLDQ
+638 VEKDLATQLDEK
-649 QLKSGRPIQINPELI
+649 LKEGKPLIIDESQIAPELQVEAINPEILH
-664 EEEIIEPESEAS
+664 EDEIVT
-676 IPQTVVHPPVTEV
+676 TVHQSSNRFQSDKP
-689 VHLPAPVNGTET
+689 
-701 APSTQVTEVPASRH
+701 TQ
-715 ITSEPALSRRESQ
+715 
-728 NATVPLQMRKD
+728 
-739 DDIAEEKSAT
+739 
-749 AKKAGPTEEIIID
+749 EIIID
-762 EHQRAYRVLK
+762 ERQRAYRVVK
-772 DAQGNILSKVRVNY
+772 DAQGNVISKERVKIDEVY
-786 ADYY
+786 

>member
-1 MRKLVISCV
+1 MKKIILNCALVLLLGSTG
-10 LAGLISATALPA
+10 LAASTAA
-22 KNQQTHD
+22 GDSDNT
-29 ANVVKINFKNL
+29 VKINFKNL

-75 RKDEIY
+75 RKDRIY
-81 DLLVRVLQT
+81 DLLVKVLAT
-90 KGYTIHDTKNGFLQV
+90 KGYTIRDTKEGFLHV
-105 IRSAE
+105 IRSAD
-110 APKSAPPIYGQTEL
+110 APKSAPPIYGDTDL
-124 PEVQTVVIPIEN
+124 PEVQTSVIPVEN

-170 PDNINAIE
+170 PENIKTIQN
-178 TLIRKLDSGRVK
+178 LIQKLDSGTVK
-190 PNARFVRL
+190 PNAQFVQL
-198 HNADAKVVLPKVQ
+198 HNADAKTVLPKVQ
-211 KLLNAM
+211 KLANAM
-217 FDNKIETQKVSVFAD
+217 FDNKIQTQKISVFAD

-243 AKNVARVIPKIRKMD
+243 RKNVRRLIPKIRKMD

-295 KSRKS
+295 RSHKE
-300 EQNLP
+300 EQNQP

-311 PSSTPAK
+311 PTARVNTKNMKKTPAQP
-318 SGSSKTKRLPAPVQN
+318 LPVQRT
-333 EPLPSISG
+333 EPLPSVSG

-369 NVIEELD
+369 SVVEELD

-393 NKAEQLGV
+393 NRAEQLGM
-401 KYSLLGGIA
+401 KYSLLGGA
-410 NSSGLYGFSGLI
+410 VNSSGLYGFSGVI
-422 GSLDGSDAIGRVA
+422 GSLDGSDAIGRVTS
-435 GLLGSNFD
+435 LLGNNFD

-488 TESILTQATTGAD
+488 TESILTQATTGSD

-525 SEDNKVALDVKTVL
+525 SEDNKVALDIKTIL

-588 LGDIPILGIPFRH
+588 LGDIPILGNLFRH
-601 TTEDKDKIS
+601 TKEDKDKIS

-623 EDLGKLKEALGRLDM
+623 EDLGRLKEALGKLDM
-638 VEKNLAYQLDQ
+638 IEKNLAYQIDEK
-649 QLKSGRPIQINPELI
+649 LKTGRPIVIEPGTITTEEVI
-664 EEEIIEPESEAS
+664 EEST
-676 IPQTVVHPPVTEV
+676 PQTVVHHHDGRTEV
-689 VHLPAPVNGTET
+689 VLESQPLDVTVAQPQQPAPEL
-701 APSTQVTEVPASRH
+701 H
-715 ITSEPALSRRESQ
+715 SEQTVSQ
-728 NATVPLQMRKD
+728 
-739 DDIAEEKSAT
+739 E
-749 AKKAGPTEEIIID
+749 PTEEIVID
-762 EHQRAYRVLK
+762 DHQRAYRVLK
-772 DAQGNILSKVRVNY
+772 DSEGNIISKVRVPY
-786 ADYY
+786 DEYY